1 MRVQPETASTVSDT
15 HAGAVLRRDGWV
27 PDQAERWSIYCF
39 AICVSSEDRTANF
52 QCAGDL
58 IADGLE
64 ESFCVFRV
72 RREREAAIGEV
83 WWCAGATHDRRL
95 DGEWEEERLDRSQGR
110 RLAFLRESQRRIDLE
125 AGFPEDE

>member
-72 RREREAAIGEV
+72 QRSARPLSGRYGGAQGLHTTGDWMGNGRKNAWIGLRV
-83 WWCAGATHDRRL
+83 VDWP
-95 DGEWEEERLDRSQGR
+95 SSGR
-110 RLAFLRESQRRIDLE
+110 VSE
-125 AGFPEDE
+125 G